1 MGATSNLDKIGA
13 TTQTMVKVSQESA
26 TAMWDYAVRAQDL
39 NTRFTQRAFE
49 TWLDGIRRQTELS
62 QDAAQE
68 LFERAEEQA
77 DALQRLYGQ
86 WATMFFGFSFS
97 GFPYSGGTAHYPRP
111 VQRQGMRLVEAV
123 GANAP
128 TATGRIVRGV
138 ETATG
143 GQASFPIE
151 NYDEL
156 TVDEVVQRLGASLP
170 RSSTRCTSTSSST
183 RTARPSFMRSS
194 ARSRQS
200 RRDGAN
206 QDCLRRLGFITPA
219 SSSLCAAP

>member
-1 MGATSNLDKIGA
+1 MGATRNLDKIGA

-26 TAMWDYAVRAQDL
+26 TAMWDYVVRVQDL
-39 NTRFTQRAFE
+39 NTRLTQRAFE

-62 QDAAQE
+62 QDTAQE

-86 WATMFFGFSFS
+86 WATMFFGFPFS
-97 GFPYSGGTAHYPRP
+97 GFPYSGGAARDFRS
-111 VQRQGMRLVEAV
+111 VQRQGMRLVEEV
-123 GANAP
+123 SANAP
-128 TATGRIVRGV
+128 TPTESAVRGI

-156 TVDEVVQRLGASLP
+156 AVDEVVRRLGASLP
-170 RSSTRCTSTSSST
+170 RSSTRYASTSGST
-183 RTARPSFMRSS
+183 RTARPSFMRSIG
-194 ARSRQS
+194 R
-200 RRDGAN
+200 
-206 QDCLRRLGFITPA
+206 
-219 SSSLCAAP
+219 